1 MRYDGILPGR
11 GMDGLGPSRGLFVFP
26 GGAEGRFVLRFL
38 RELNLRRKYGVPI
51 VVVSGLPRSGT
62 SMMMNMLRAA
72 ELPIVTDEER
82 SADEDN
88 PRGYFE
94 DERVKELDKTEDK
107 SWLLGCR
114 GKVVK
119 IISFLLTDLP
129 PEHHYKV
136 IFMRRDL
143 EEVIASQNKMLTRR
157 NEAVGSR
164 EDDEKMIKRYSF
176 HLRKIEF
183 QLEDEHY
190 FDHIDILY
198 SDALA
203 QPAEQAQRV
212 SRFLGMSLD
221 VDRMAS
227 AVDRSL
233 YRNRRQ
239 AQAR

>member
-1 MRYDGILPGR
+1 MRYDGFLSGR
-11 GMDGLGPSRGLFVFP
+11 GMDELAGGTFFAVP
-26 GGAEGRFVLRFL
+26 GGAEGGLVLRLL
-38 RELNLRRKYGVPI
+38 RGLNLRRKYGAPI

-82 SADEDN
+82 AADEDN

-94 DERVKELDKTEDK
+94 DERVKELDKSEDK
-107 SWLLGCR
+107 SWLVGCR

-129 PEHHYKV
+129 IEHHYKV

-143 EEVIASQNKMLTRR
+143 EEVIASQNKMLLRR
-157 NEAVGSR
+157 NEPVGSR
-164 EDDEKMIKRYSF
+164 EDDEKMIKRYRF
-176 HLRKIEF
+176 HLRKVEF
-183 QLEDEHY
+183 LLEEEHN
-190 FDHIDILY
+190 FDHVDILY
-198 SDALA
+198 GDALA
-203 QPAEQAQRV
+203 QPGEQAQRV
-212 SRFLGMSLD
+212 DRFLGMNLD
-221 VDRMAS
+221 VDTMAG

-239 AQAR
+239 AEAR